1 MANPVLLAALLT
13 GAYLPFANAQTLSIP
28 TEDAEEMQADIER
41 VRDMELSVDFSSP
54 QAMLESIED
63 SGANAMLE
71 AMGFAENIDVVWE
84 MQVRGG
90 WHETVSGDGNLT
102 VMEMGQAPIL
112 YALLEDGA
120 REAPLILGIVGN
132 QSGLGS
138 LDNHFF
144 EHERVFGH
152 ARDSIAM
159 QMPGFSGLEDLTEDF
174 LQTLFVNDHI
184 DVVHA
189 GEDEDGNA
197 SWLVRF
203 SATLQEEDSRGNPT
217 GRLAGVRGWLCD
229 AASYADDPDQCQRD
243 DFELVRHLPVEDRGN
258 VNPDTPG
265 IELHFSEEAD
275 LDTLEQ
281 GFSLFTRDASGSP
294 LAVEGDWSQATD
306 TEYHFTPEEPLLPG
320 VSYDVQLTGNSSP
333 ERAVRSEEGNQPL
346 EETTVWRFSTLLNL
360 EEQGV
365 DAHFAAS
372 NRPSDGSPVAVDV
385 YQVVMNPQLT
395 PDKQTMSRI
404 RAGWEPHEDIHPSYQ
419 PDSFDMALTLSPE
432 HGRVVGQKKR
442 PSQSG
447 QYGRLVELYRQD
459 EFDRAEQR
467 NALHTINAFDWQP
480 IMEESELEVTLQP
493 EDVYP
498 EPLEDAVIEITHP
511 LEYWTH
517 DPGTLTM
524 HYLTATVGDWASP
537 DFESTGPLSSSGYN
551 AIKNWLNLGEDIPPP
566 MLQKSQQVLSLTEQY
581 IPQFLPYRDARSV
594 PTGVDAD
601 DIGIF
606 LAALRDPVVGINILL
621 DAFQDM
627 KDVTISDLL
636 NPVASLRSIEEEGE
650 LTNREMI
657 AAYLRWIQRIR
668 EDDIDSEDVF
678 VMFVPEGTLGE
689 GTAGLDLTSEFRS
702 VYRGVIRPRS
712 RAVVIEIGDSYDADR
727 LATTLVH
734 EIAHTFGLDHNPGH
748 AGDVPSISLADGGY
762 KHPGIEGF
770 RLDHTGVAGHSKSA
784 TEGNAEEPF
793 VLVPLMWPNII
804 PSRLLMPTPEEYE
817 QLQNNIEAGFRY

>member
-1 MANPVLLAALLT
+1 MANPVLLAAFLT
-13 GAYLPFANAQTLSIP
+13 GIFLPVANADTLSIP
-28 TEDAEEMQADIER
+28 TEDADEMQADIDRARE
-41 VRDMELSVDFSSP
+41 MGSELSVDFSSP

-71 AMGFAENIDVVWE
+71 AMGFGENIDVVWE
-84 MQVRGG
+84 MEVRGG
-90 WHETVSGDGNLT
+90 WHETVSGEGNLT
-102 VMEMGQAPIL
+102 VMEIGQAPTL

-120 REAPLILGIVGN
+120 REAPLILGIIGD
-132 QSGLGS
+132 QSGLGT

-184 DVVHA
+184 HIVHA

-203 SATLQEEDSRGNPT
+203 SATLQEEDARGNPT

-229 AASYADDPDQCQRD
+229 AASYADDPEQCQRD
-243 DFELVRHLPVEDRGN
+243 DFELVRFLPTHDRGN

-265 IELHFSEEAD
+265 IEVHFSEEAD
-275 LDTLEQ
+275 LNTLEQ
-281 GFSLFTRDASGSP
+281 GFSIFTRDAYGSP
-294 LAVEGDWSQATD
+294 IDVEGEWSQATE
-306 TEYHFTPEEPLLPG
+306 TEYYFTPDEPLLPG

-333 ERAVRSEEGNQPL
+333 NRAVRSKESEQPL

-360 EEQGV
+360 DEQGV

-372 NRPSDGSPVAVDV
+372 NRDSDGSPVAVDV
-385 YQVVMNPQLT
+385 YQVVMNPRLT

-404 RAGWEPHEDIHPSYQ
+404 RADWEPHEDIHPSYQ

-447 QYGRLVELYRQD
+447 QDGRLVELYRQD
-459 EFDRAEQR
+459 EFNQDERR
-467 NALHTINAFDWQP
+467 NALHTVNAFDWKP
-480 IMEESELEVTLQP
+480 VMEESQLEVTLQP

-498 EPLEDAVIEITHP
+498 EPLAEAIIDISHP
-511 LEYWTH
+511 LDYWTH
-517 DPGTLTM
+517 DPGTLTV
-524 HYLTATVGDWASP
+524 HYLTANVGDWESP

-551 AIKNWLNLGEDIPPP
+551 AIKNWLNLGEDIPQT

-601 DIGIF
+601 DMGIF
-606 LAALRDPVVGINILL
+606 LSALRDPVVGINIAL
-621 DAFQDM
+621 DVINDIA
-627 KDVTISDLL
+627 ISDLL
-636 NPVASLRSIEEEGE
+636 NPVASLRSIEKEGE

-668 EDDIDSEDVF
+668 EEDIDSEDVF

-689 GTAGLDLTSEFRS
+689 DTVGLDLTSEFRS

-712 RAVVIEIGDSYDADR
+712 RAIVLEIGSTFDADQ
-727 LATTLVH
+727 LAATLVH
-734 EIAHTFGLDHNPGH
+734 EIAHTFGLGHNPGH
-748 AGDVPSISLADGGY
+748 SGDVPSISPAEGGH

-770 RLDHTGVAGHSKSA
+770 RLDHTGVAGHSKSS

-793 VLVPLMWPNII
+793 VLVSIMWPNII
-804 PSRLLMPTPEEYE
+804 PSRMAMPTHEEYE